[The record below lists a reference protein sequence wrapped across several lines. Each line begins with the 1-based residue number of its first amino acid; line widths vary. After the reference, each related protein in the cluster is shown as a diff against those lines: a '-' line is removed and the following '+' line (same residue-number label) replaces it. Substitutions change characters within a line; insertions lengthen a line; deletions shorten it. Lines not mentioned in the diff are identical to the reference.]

1 MKEETKEKIAAIVGD
16 WAYIKDLPKE
26 WFGFQRR
33 YEMHEENDYYDIF
46 SYHNNVTRRKITVY
60 YHEETKEYKARITV
74 GLTEF
79 CNIDFITSNLTALEN
94 ILKDR
99 FERTLRNLAI
109 FDQDNIDSILI
120 EKKILE
126 WKYIDRLPKTI
137 EGFTLFIRP
146 NEPLRSINGSYIIF
160 DYSDF
165 AAESNFIIY
174 YNIFR
179 DEFFGESRIRRIPE
193 MNYVFD
199 THELIDLEEK
209 LDLHLFNRL
218 KAIRQHI
225 NETGKEALKC

>member
-1 MKEETKEKIAAIVGD
+1 MKEETKEAIAAIAND
-16 WAYIKDLPKE
+16 WVYIKGLPEE
-26 WFGFQRR
+26 WFGFQRH
-33 YEMHEENDYYDIF
+33 YEMYAENDYYDIF
-46 SYHNNVTRRKITVY
+46 SYHNAVTRRKITIY
-60 YHEETKEYKARITV
+60 YHEETKEYKARIKV

-79 CNIDFITSNLTALEN
+79 CNIDFITQDLAALEN

-99 FERTLRNLAI
+99 FERTLRDLAI
-109 FDQDNIDSILI
+109 FSPNNIDSILL
-120 EKKILE
+120 EKKILD
-126 WKYIDRLPKTI
+126 WKYIDRLPNTI

-146 NEPLRSINGSYIIF
+146 DEPLRSINGSYIIF

-165 AAESNFIIY
+165 ETESNFVIY

-179 DEFFGESRIRRIPE
+179 DEFFGESRIRQIPE

-218 KAIRQHI
+218 RTMRQQI
-225 NETGKEALKC
+225 NEVRKEG